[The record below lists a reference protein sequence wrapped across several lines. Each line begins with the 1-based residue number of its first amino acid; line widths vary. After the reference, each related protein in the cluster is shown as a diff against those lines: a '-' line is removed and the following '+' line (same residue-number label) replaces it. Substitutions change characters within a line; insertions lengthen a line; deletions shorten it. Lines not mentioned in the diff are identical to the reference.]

1 MSLDMRPAVVKSSSY
16 SDGFPFR
23 FARMKKI
30 IGLVL
35 VSVLFVAGCSESE
48 EEKRFRAELMD
59 KALNDDTRKLGDAF
73 LAENA
78 KRDGVV
84 TTKSG
89 MQYEVVKAGSG
100 RSPRFLDTVVV
111 HYEGKRVDD
120 VVFDSSYARD
130 KPSEFPLKAVI
141 RGWKEAL
148 PKMKEGGVWNIYL
161 PAELAYGATSPNE
174 TIPANSAL
182 IFKIELLEVK
192 DADAE

>member
-1 MSLDMRPAVVKSSSY
+1 H
-16 SDGFPFR
+16 
-23 FARMKKI
+23 
-30 IGLVL
+30 
-35 VSVLFVAGCSESE
+35 
-48 EEKRFRAELMD
+48 
-59 KALNDDTRKLGDAF
+59 DDTRKLGDAF

-78 KRDGVV
+78 KRDGVI

-89 MQYEVVKAGSG
+89 MQYEVVKAGEG

-120 VVFDSSYARD
+120 VVFDSSYTRD

-192 DADAE
+192 DTVAE